1 MPSFYIVIDDFLREE
16 EEEGGTD
23 VYLEGQSGCLV
34 DKHADSISSLQVRSE
49 ILFCLIFM
57 WSDE

>member
-1 MPSFYIVIDDFLREE
+1 MPGFYIVIDDFLREE

-57 WSDE
+57 